1 VQDISEIPVRHR
13 DQTCKRCKRCKK
25 RYASHIRHVIYRSDK
40 EHLGGMER
48 AAEGSRATG
57 SIGEGSGKFWGDLG
71 KDEFWEVL
79 RHTCMYGVCSGRK
92 KE

>member
-1 VQDISEIPVRHR
+1 
-13 DQTCKRCKRCKK
+13 
-25 RYASHIRHVIYRSDK
+25 
-40 EHLGGMER
+40 MER